1 MTYALG
7 NYTSFR
13 CLAQDCPDSCCVGWD
28 VVIDDDTAALYAS
41 MRGALGEMLR
51 AHLTVDADGDR
62 IFRTQDGHCPFL
74 CVDGLCKIQRE
85 AGEQALAVTCAR
97 FPRIVQEYVDFTEH
111 CLSLSCPQAA
121 KILLKAGHLR
131 VPVPQTADEE
141 LADLLAL
148 RMGWIALM
156 QDRTL
161 PFAHRL
167 CICLREAA
175 EVSGYTASDNGLT
188 SPAELFAFLGTLDL
202 MNDAFRV
209 LTALPQKTPHADD
222 RLFENLAVY
231 YLYRYL
237 LQAVADGDVLL
248 RVQIMCAAVTFA
260 AFAAADPF
268 DAARLFSKE
277 VEHSYENMEAVCDAC
292 LSHPAFAP
300 ETFLK
305 IWEEE
310 YETI

>member
-7 NYTSFR
+7 DYASLR

-41 MRGALGEMLR
+41 MDGALGEKLR
-51 AHLTVDADGDR
+51 AHLAFDADGDR
-62 IFRTQDGHCPFL
+62 IFRPTDGRCPFL
-74 CVDGLCKIQRE
+74 CADGLCEIQRE
-85 AGEQALAVTCAR
+85 AGEQALSVTCAR
-97 FPRIVQEYVDFTEH
+97 FPRIVQEYTDFTEY

-121 KILLKAGHLR
+121 KILLKAGRLR
-131 VPVPQTADEE
+131 VPVPPTADAE

-148 RMGWIALM
+148 RTGWIALI

-161 PFAHRL
+161 PFAQRL
-167 CICLREAA
+167 CRCLREAA
-175 EVSGYTASDNGLT
+175 AVSGYTAPDVGLS
-188 SPAELFAFLGTLDL
+188 SPDALFGFLRSLDL
-202 MNDAFRV
+202 MDDAFRV
-209 LTALPQKTPHADD
+209 LTASPRKTPHADD
-222 RLFENLAVY
+222 RLFENLAVC

-237 LQAVADGDVLL
+237 LQAVTDGDVLL
-248 RVQIMCAAVTFA
+248 RVQMMCAAVTFA

-292 LSHPAFAP
+292 LLHPAFAP

-310 YETI
+310 YETV